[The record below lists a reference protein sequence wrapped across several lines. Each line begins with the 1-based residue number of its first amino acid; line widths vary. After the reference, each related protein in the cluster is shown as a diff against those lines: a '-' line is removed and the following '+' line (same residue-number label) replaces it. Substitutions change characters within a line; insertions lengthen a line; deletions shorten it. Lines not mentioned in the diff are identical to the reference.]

1 MTLLTTQDPIR
12 LVQITDTH
20 LYGNASGTLLK
31 MNTQQ
36 SLEQVVK
43 LLQANQPQ
51 LDFILATGDIA
62 QDGSKDAYEYFLEK
76 MQELDTPLTW
86 VPGNHDNAQLMDSVS
101 SESSVADTSVADKKV
116 QINNWLIVFLNSSVA
131 GQVHGRIDKNE
142 YDFLNECLSVADSDA
157 SVDHCLLCL
166 HHNPVKG
173 NADWMRDIGLQDGD
187 RFFETV
193 GQYPKVKCVVY
204 GHVHQEL
211 DFDHRGIRCICTPST
226 CIQFKPDVAHFTLDE
241 TKPGYRSMELFSNG
255 EIKTEV
261 HRIASDLSA
270 DMDSTGY

>member
-101 SESSVADTSVADKKV
+101 SESSVADASVADKKV
-116 QINNWLIVFLNSSVA
+116 QINNE
-131 GQVHGRIDKNE
+131 KP
-142 YDFLNECLSVADSDA
+142 
-157 SVDHCLLCL
+157 
-166 HHNPVKG
+166 PVK
-173 NADWMRDIGLQDGD
+173 
-187 RFFETV
+187 
-193 GQYPKVKCVVY
+193 
-204 GHVHQEL
+204 
-211 DFDHRGIRCICTPST
+211 
-226 CIQFKPDVAHFTLDE
+226 
-241 TKPGYRSMELFSNG
+241 
-255 EIKTEV
+255 
-261 HRIASDLSA
+261 
-270 DMDSTGY
+270 